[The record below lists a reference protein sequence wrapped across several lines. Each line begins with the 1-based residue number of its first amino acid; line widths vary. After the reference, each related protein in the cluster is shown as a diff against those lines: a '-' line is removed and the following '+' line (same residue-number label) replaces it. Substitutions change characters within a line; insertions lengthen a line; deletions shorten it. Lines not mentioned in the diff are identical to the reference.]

1 LAKGV
6 IANLCL
12 RRADPELESFL
23 GKLSIPVTEDRLL
36 EIYHSVL
43 TERGVADYPWEQ
55 CRDDYGM
62 ALLLPASRL
71 ATPVGEALPTSTSR
85 HATEAAWRTPAL
97 DLEEPD

>member
-1 LAKGV
+1 VLIQNG
-6 IANLCL
+6 
-12 RRADPELESFL
+12 ESFL

-43 TERGVADYPWEQ
+43 TERGVADYPLGAVQ
-55 CRDDYGM
+55 DDYGM

-71 ATPVGEALPTSTSR
+71 ATPVGQALPTSTSR

-97 DLEEPD
+97 ALEELD